1 MDVAHGTIDGVLVF
15 TPAPHRD
22 ARGMF
27 TRVFDVQVA
36 REAGLNPQAFRQDSV
51 SRSRA
56 GVVRGLHLRGGRG
69 EAKLVRCSFG
79 AIFDVVVDLRPD
91 SPTFGLWE
99 SFELDGDAQRSVYIP
114 AGCAHGFQA
123 LSDPS
128 DTTYR
133 IDRDHDPSEDIGISI
148 HDRQLGISWPLPIT
162 LLSERDGSAPTLAD
176 LGIELPRHVS
186 LEANT

>member
-1 MDVAHGTIDGVLVF
+1 MDVVRGDINGMLLF
-15 TPAPHRD
+15 TPKPHRD
-22 ARGMF
+22 VRGMF
-27 TRVFDVQVA
+27 TRVFDVEVA
-36 REAGLNPQAFRQDSV
+36 RSAGLDPLAFRQDSL

-91 SPTFGLWE
+91 SDTYGRCEAFW
-99 SFELDGDAQRSVYIP
+99 LDGEAQMSIYIP

-128 DTTYR
+128 DITYR
-133 IDRDHDPSEDIGISI
+133 IDRDHDPAEDIAISV
-148 HDRQLGISWPLPIT
+148 HDPQLAIAWPLPIT
-162 LLSERDGSAPTLAD
+162 LVSDRDAAAPTLAE
-176 LGIELPRHVS
+176 LGIELPQGSRTS
-186 LEANT
+186 S